1 MKKLNPLVSDG
12 SVSAILEIANAF
24 KKSKT
29 LLSACELD
37 IFSTLGD
44 EPKTSKEVSYDLG
57 LSEKA
62 VDRLM
67 NALCCMQLL
76 EKTGNKFTNTK
87 GTRRF
92 LVRGSQEYLGS
103 MMHLTHM
110 WETWGT
116 LTEVIRTGESIR
128 NAPINE
134 KDDKWVKSFVK
145 SMHRRSL
152 MQAPDIVKM
161 IDLSN
166 VNKMLDLGCGSGLYS
181 MEFVKEKPSIQAYA
195 FDYPK
200 VIEFADEHLKEA
212 GLGNSVIT
220 MSGDVHKD
228 DFGSGYDLVF
238 VSFLLHYYSLWDNV
252 KLLQKVYDSLNR
264 GGTLVIQEH
273 VIDDDRTQPEEAVV
287 LSLHMLIN
295 TLGGD
300 SFTETDL
307 WIMLKEAWFKDFK
320 NIKTMFGTNLIIAH
334 K

>member
-24 KKSKT
+24 KKSKI

-44 EPKTSKEVSYDLG
+44 EPKTSKEVAYDLG
-57 LSEKA
+57 LNDRS

-92 LVRGSQEYLGS
+92 LVKGSPEYLGS

-110 WETWGT
+110 WDTWGT
-116 LTEVIRTGESIR
+116 LTDVIRQGESVRKAAID
-128 NAPINE
+128 E
-134 KDDKWVKSFVK
+134 KDDKWVSSFVN

-152 MQAPDIVKM
+152 LQAPDIVRM
-161 IDLSN
+161 IDLN
-166 VNKMLDLGCGSGLYS
+166 GVNKVLDLGCGSGLYS
-181 MEFVKEKPSIQAYA
+181 MEFVKAKPSIKVHAL
-195 FDYPK
+195 DYPK
-200 VIEFADEHLKEA
+200 VIKYVTENLNES
-212 GLGNSVIT
+212 GMNSSITT
-220 MSGDVHKD
+220 MSGDVYSD
-228 DFGSGYDLVF
+228 DIGSEYDLVF
-238 VSFLLHYYSLWDNV
+238 VSFLLHNYSLWDNIR
-252 KLLQKVYDSLNR
+252 LLQKVYDSLNR

-273 VIDDDRTQPEEAVV
+273 IIDDDRTKPEEAVV

-320 NIKTMFGTNLIIAH
+320 NIKTEFGTNLIFAH